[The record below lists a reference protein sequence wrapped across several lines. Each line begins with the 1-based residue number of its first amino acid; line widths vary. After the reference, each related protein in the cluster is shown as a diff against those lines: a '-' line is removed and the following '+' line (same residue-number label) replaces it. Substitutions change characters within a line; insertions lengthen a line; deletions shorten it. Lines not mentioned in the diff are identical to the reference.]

1 MGCNGHSSPTTLRAA
16 GSRRSAGFTLVELT
30 VAMAIVALL
39 AMVAMPTFMGQVR
52 KSRRSD
58 AVAAIVRMQQ
68 AQERWRANNTAYAAT
83 VATLTAVEAGLT
95 SSSEKAY
102 YTLATA
108 PATGA
113 AATGYSVTASA
124 ASGTSQSSDTAC
136 ITLTATIAGGTATY
150 APAGCWSK

>member
-1 MGCNGHSSPTTLRAA
+1 MGLNRYPAGTPRAA
-16 GSRRSAGFTLVELT
+16 GRRRVAGFTLVELT

-39 AMVAMPTFMGQVR
+39 AMVALPTFMGQVR

-58 AVAAIVRMQQ
+58 AVAAILRLQQ

-83 VATLTAVEAGLT
+83 VATLTGVDAGLT

-124 ASGTSQSSDTAC
+124 ASGTSQSSDSAC
-136 ITLTATIAGGTATY
+136 TTLTAVISGGTATY
-150 APAGCWSK
+150 SPVACWSK

>member
-1 MGCNGHSSPTTLRAA
+1 MI
-16 GSRRSAGFTLVELT
+16 ELT

-39 AMVAMPTFMGQVR
+39 AMVALPTFMGQVR

-58 AVAAIVRMQQ
+58 AVAAILRLQQ

-83 VATLTAVEAGLT
+83 VATLTAVDAGVT

-124 ASGTSQSSDTAC
+124 ASGSSQSSDSAC
-136 ITLTATIAGGTATY
+136 TTLTATIAGGTATY
-150 APAGCWSK
+150 SPAACWSK